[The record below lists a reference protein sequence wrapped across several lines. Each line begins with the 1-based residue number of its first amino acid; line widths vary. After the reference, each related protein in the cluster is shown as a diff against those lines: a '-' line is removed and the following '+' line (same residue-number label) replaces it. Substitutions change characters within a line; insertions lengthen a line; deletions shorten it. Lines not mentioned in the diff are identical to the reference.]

1 MICHDAAIARF
12 GEEERIM
19 RISLLALL
27 MMAFALPFSAQA
39 SDVELGEKV
48 FKKRCVVCH
57 NPLTQKRKIGPGLQG
72 VFDRESESGIGK
84 LTEAK
89 LHEWLLNPKAL
100 KSNTRMPK
108 YGAMQDLAN
117 RQAVIDY
124 LKTL

>member
-1 MICHDAAIARF
+1 M
-12 GEEERIM
+12 M

-27 MMAFALPFSAQA
+27 MMAFSLPVSVQA
-39 SDVELGEKV
+39 ADAELGQKI

-57 NPLTQKRKIGPGLQG
+57 NPLTHQRKIGPGLQG
-72 VFDRESESGIGK
+72 VFERESESGIGA

-89 LHEWLLNPKAL
+89 LHEWLRNPKSL
-100 KSNTRMPK
+100 KPNTRMPK
-108 YGAMQDLAN
+108 YGPMQDSEN